1 MRTLL
6 FSLIYV
12 VTFASSLLV
21 LAAEPDIAL
30 SAEEETE
37 EEDEDETPKKP
48 AMKSIPDQEYSPEE
62 TQDEDEEEDDGE

>member
-12 VTFASSLLV
+12 VTCASGFLV
-21 LAAEPDIAL
+21 LAAEQDIAF

-37 EEDEDETPKKP
+37 EEEEDETPQKS
-48 AMKSIPDQEYSPEE
+48 AIKSIPDQEYSPEE
-62 TQDEDEEEDDGE
+62 TQDEDEEDDGE